1 MLPITRRKKEKRGI
15 SEKIIRSIYIKKKRK
30 KDQINIIQRYDRIEK
45 FGKFGKYPRIVARDN
60 DSRLY
65 GSRFIRHQV

>member
-1 MLPITRRKKEKRGI
+1 MLPITRRKKEKRGM
-15 SEKIIRSIYIKKKRK
+15 SEKIIRSIYIKK

-45 FGKFGKYPRIVARDN
+45 FGKFGKYARIVARDN

>member
-1 MLPITRRKKEKRGI
+1 MLPITRRKKEKRDI
-15 SEKIIRSIYIKKKRK
+15 SEKIIRSIYIKKK

-45 FGKFGKYPRIVARDN
+45 FGKFGKYARIVARDN